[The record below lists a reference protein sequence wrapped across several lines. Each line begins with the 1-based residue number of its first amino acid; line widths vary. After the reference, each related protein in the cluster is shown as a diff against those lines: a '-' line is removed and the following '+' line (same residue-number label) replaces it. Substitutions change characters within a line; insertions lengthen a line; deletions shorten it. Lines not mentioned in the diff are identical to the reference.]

1 MAQPPRSFTDDLRVH
16 IEALNALERRTRLG
30 LSTSDDVARI
40 RAGHA
45 ALFPPPAPRPVNP
58 PLAMTR
64 HGAVW

>member
-1 MAQPPRSFTDDLRVH
+1 MAQPPSISDDGLRAH
-16 IEALNALERRTRLG
+16 IAALTALQLRARLG
-30 LSTSDDVARI
+30 LSISEDVARI
-40 RAGHA
+40 RASHD